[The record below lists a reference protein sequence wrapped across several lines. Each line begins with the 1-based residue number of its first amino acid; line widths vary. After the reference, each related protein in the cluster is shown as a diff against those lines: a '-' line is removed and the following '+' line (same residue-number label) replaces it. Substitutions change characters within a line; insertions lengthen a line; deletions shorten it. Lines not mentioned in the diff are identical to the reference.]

1 MPLANLAATSDL
13 TARGVDT
20 SATALVDTMLAVA
33 SSLVREA
40 AGSPIAET
48 ETTFSVGA
56 LDRSQ
61 WFGLSECVRPVTA
74 IDTVEVD
81 GVAVTDY
88 KLINGNL
95 WQPSYWSDGY
105 EPSELVITA
114 TVGLPVV
121 PAYITQ
127 LVCDL
132 AILGINT
139 ATVGAHDP
147 SVIVEAID
155 DYSVTFSS
163 GAQAVASAMTVPALT
178 RLGLRAK
185 FGGGAGSVRFVS

>member
-1 MPLANLAATSDL
+1 M
-13 TARGVDT
+13 
-20 SATALVDTMLAVA
+20 
-33 SSLVREA
+33 
-40 AGSPIAET
+40 
-48 ETTFSVGA
+48 
-56 LDRSQ
+56 
-61 WFGLSECVRPVTA
+61 
-74 IDTVEVD
+74 
-81 GVAVTDY
+81 
-88 KLINGNL
+88 
-95 WQPSYWSDGY
+95 
-105 EPSELVITA
+105 
-114 TVGLPVV
+114 V